1 MISLWG
7 FGIAEI
13 IFLGGRQ
20 RQRVLASS
28 PFRVVALD
36 PSVGVV
42 MVRTDTASSGVI

>member
-13 IFLGGRQ
+13 IFLGGSTEAAR
-20 RQRVLASS
+20 A
-28 PFRVVALD
+28 RVVALD